1 MQNSPEA
8 FGSSENIYRLAEE
21 LKIQERNVIDFSNPV
36 NPLKVSRKVKAEIR
50 KHLKYLHNH
59 PDPDER
65 RVANRLAQYHDFD
78 PDMFICGNGR
88 TELLYLLS
96 RVLKPLNI
104 MVPEP
109 SFYDYERVKAFICEQ
124 SHVKKY
130 LLKAQDGFALRPT
143 TLIHTMEKENI
154 SAQDTASSIPDTSSA
169 HIIIVP
175 NPNSLTGQKLGN
187 DDVLKIAKAARQHRQ
202 YLIVDEAFID
212 FYPHGSIIQEVRDN
226 PYLIVLRSMSYFY
239 ALAGLRI
246 GYSVC
251 SPDLAKELKKNK
263 EPMTV
268 NHLAQRAAIIA
279 LKDKAY
285 AKETFRVLGEE
296 KQFLEKS
303 FKKLGITF
311 FPSDVNFYLLQIPN
325 AREVCR
331 QLQKRALLVRNYF
344 EYTEEDSYIRIAV
357 KAHRENTILI
367 KALNSIL
374 QNNN

>member
-1 MQNSPEA
+1 MRSKPEA

-21 LKIQERNVIDFSNPV
+21 LKIQERNVIDFSTPV
-36 NPLKVSRKVKAEIR
+36 NPLKVSKKVKAEIR

-59 PDPDER
+59 PDPDEK
-65 RVANRLAQYHDFD
+65 RVVNRLAQHYDLD
-78 PDMFICGNGR
+78 PDMVICGNGR
-88 TELLYLLS
+88 SELLYLLS
-96 RVLKPLNI
+96 RVLKPLDI
-104 MVPEP
+104 LIPEP
-109 SFYDYERVKAFICEQ
+109 SFDDYERVKAFTCQQ

-130 LLKAQDGFALRPT
+130 LLEAKDGFALRPT
-143 TLIHTMEKENI
+143 TLIHIMGKENI
-154 SAQDTASSIPDTSSA
+154 PVKDTVSSMPATSSG
-169 HIIIVP
+169 HVIIAP
-175 NPNSLTGQKLGN
+175 NPNSLTGQKLGS
-187 DDVLKIAKAARQHRQ
+187 DDILKIAEAALQYRQ

-212 FYPHGSIIQEVRDN
+212 FHPNDSIIHEVKNN

-246 GYSVC
+246 GFSVC
-251 SPDLAKELKKNK
+251 SPDLAKELTKNK

-285 AKETFRVLGEE
+285 VKETFRVLAEE

-303 FKKLGITF
+303 FKKIGITF
-311 FPSDVNFYLLQIPN
+311 FPSDVNYYLLQIPN
-325 AREVCR
+325 AREICR

-344 EYTEEDSYIRIAV
+344 EYTEEDSYIRVAV
-357 KAHRENTILI
+357 KSHRENTILI

-374 QNNN
+374 QNSN